1 MDLETLRVEPTGL
14 DVHYYRAGAGEPLLY
29 LHHIAGLVG
38 FEDALA
44 ELAKSFDVIAPY
56 APGFGPAK
64 DQLPSIAEGPL
75 DLSLHHGDLLDALNI
90 HHTLHIRRDG
100 RIIEIERARR

>member
-1 MDLETLRVEPTGL
+1 MELKTLRVEPSGL
-14 DVHYYRAGAGEPLLY
+14 DVHYYRAGDGEPLLY

-38 FEDALA
+38 FEPALA

-64 DQLPSIAEGPL
+64 DDL
-75 DLSLHHGDLLDALNI
+75 DKI
-90 HHTLHIRRDG
+90 
-100 RIIEIERARR
+100 